1 MKNNV
6 KHIIWSSWINEDD
19 WRDDI
24 KEECELNGVEY
35 DEDDLYYMAYELNSH
50 YLEDERMNLDID
62 IPNGIIAIADLGLWF
77 GRRTGYKEI
86 GYNIADCLYYDTDD
100 AEFWVDSHSVFH
112 ASMFHH
118 DGTNFVVFKAW
129 KDGVTDE
136 QKENMMDALY
146 CGKCTERML
155 RRYTRNIGG
164 DIAKVYGWNVSTGEK
179 KEV

>member
-6 KHIIWSSWINEDD
+6 KHLIWSSWINEDD

-35 DEDDLYYMAYELNSH
+35 DEDGLYYMAYELNSH

-86 GYNIADCLYYDTDD
+86 GNNIADCLYYDTDD
-100 AEFWVDSHSVFH
+100 AEFWVDSHGVFH
-112 ASMFHH
+112 AAMYDH
-118 DGTNFVVFKAW
+118 DGTSYVVYKAW
-129 KDGVTDE
+129 KDGVTEE
-136 QKENMMDALY
+136 QKENVWSALY
-146 CGKCTERML
+146 FGKCTNRML

-164 DIAKVYGWNVSTGEK
+164 DIAKVYGWNVSTGK
-179 KEV
+179 RKEA